1 MIYFNRIVLSGLI
14 LLLLSTVQSC
24 KFKSDNFALQPEK
37 FQEAIHQPDITL
49 VDVRTP
55 EEYAGG
61 HIPGAINISFSS
73 EQFGTLIN
81 ALPKGKSVYLYCLS
95 GARSASAAA
104 VFGEKGFTRIYD
116 LEGGLL
122 AWRNAH
128 LPLEQ
133 GIKIA
138 ETSAATGNA
147 SFEQQ
152 IKSADLVLVDFYAEW
167 CGPCKKLEP
176 ELAALKSSHPAVKVI
191 RIDVDQQPDLA
202 EKMGISQIPFMQL
215 YRKGSVSWSN
225 TGFITHDELVK
236 AAGL

>member
-1 MIYFNRIVLSGLI
+1 M
-14 LLLLSTVQSC
+14 
-24 KFKSDNFALQPEK
+24 
-37 FQEAIHQPDITL
+37 
-49 VDVRTP
+49 
-55 EEYAGG
+55 
-61 HIPGAINISFSS
+61 
-73 EQFGTLIN
+73 
-81 ALPKGKSVYLYCLS
+81 PKGKSVYIYCLS

-133 GIKIA
+133 GIQVA
-138 ETSAATGNA
+138 QTAAASGND
-147 SFEQQ
+147 SFDQQ
-152 IKSADLVLVDFYAEW
+152 IHSAEWVLVDFYAEW

-176 ELAALKSSHPAVKVI
+176 ELEALKDSHPAVKVV
-191 RIDVDQQPDLA
+191 RIDVDQHPELA

-215 YRKGSVSWSN
+215 YRKGAVTWSN